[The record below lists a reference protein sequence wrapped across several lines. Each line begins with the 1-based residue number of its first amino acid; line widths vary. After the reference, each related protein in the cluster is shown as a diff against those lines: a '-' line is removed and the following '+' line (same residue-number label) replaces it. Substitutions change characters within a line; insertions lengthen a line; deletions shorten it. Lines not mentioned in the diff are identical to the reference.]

1 MEKENIKIWPLI
13 ISVLIQTAVT
23 FILVAVFA
31 LIINLADLDYKYA
44 PVFGSVAV
52 GLGSLAGAMRYS
64 AKKKSKGYL
73 IGLAFGGATFLIV
86 TLIGL
91 ILNGGGLTLN
101 TLFHL
106 IIIMLSAVSG
116 GIIGVNKGGKKYI

>member
-1 MEKENIKIWPLI
+1 MEKEKIKIWPLI

-73 IGLAFGGATFLIV
+73 IGLAFGGATFSIV

>member
-1 MEKENIKIWPLI
+1 MEKEKIKIWPLI

-106 IIIMLSAVSG
+106 IIIMLSSLSG
-116 GIIGVNKGGKKYI
+116 GIIGVN

>member
-1 MEKENIKIWPLI
+1 MEKEKIKILPII
-13 ISVLIQTAVT
+13 ISVLLQMAVT
-23 FILVAVFA
+23 LILVAGFA
-31 LIINLADLDYKYA
+31 LIINLADIDYKYA

-52 GLGSLAGAMRYS
+52 GLGSLAGAMHHS

-91 ILNGGGLTLN
+91 ILNGGGLTSN
-101 TLFHL
+101 TLFHFV
-106 IIIMLSAVSG
+106 IIMLSSLSG

>member
-1 MEKENIKIWPLI
+1 MEKEKIKIWPLI
-13 ISVLIQTAVT
+13 IYVLIQTAVT

-73 IGLAFGGATFLIV
+73 IGLAFGGTTFLIV

-106 IIIMLSAVSG
+106 IIIMLSSLSG

>member
-52 GLGSLAGAMRYS
+52 GLGSLAGAMHHS

-73 IGLAFGGATFLIV
+73 IGLAFGGATFSIV

-91 ILNGGGLTLN
+91 ILNGGGLTSN
-101 TLFHL
+101 TLFHFV
-106 IIIMLSAVSG
+106 IIMLSSLSG
-116 GIIGVNKGGKKYI
+116 GIIGVNKGRKKYI

>member
-1 MEKENIKIWPLI
+1 MEKAKIKILPII
-13 ISVLIQTAVT
+13 ISVLIEVSVT
-23 FILVAVFA
+23 LMLVAVFA
-31 LIINLADLDYKYA
+31 LIMNLTDMDYKYA

-52 GLGSLAGAMRYS
+52 GIGSLSGAMHHS

-73 IGLAFGGATFLIV
+73 TGLAFGGATFLTV

-101 TLFHL
+101 TLFHF
-106 IIIMLSAVSG
+106 IIIMLSSLSG

>member
-106 IIIMLSAVSG
+106 INIMLSSLSG

>member
-1 MEKENIKIWPLI
+1 MEKEKIKIWPLI
-13 ISVLIQTAVT
+13 ISVLIQTVVT

-73 IGLAFGGATFLIV
+73 IGLAFGGTTFLIV

-106 IIIMLSAVSG
+106 IIIMLSSLSG

>member
-73 IGLAFGGATFLIV
+73 IGLAFGGATFLNV
-86 TLIGL
+86 TLFGL

-106 IIIMLSAVSG
+106 IIIMLSSLSG

>member
-52 GLGSLAGAMRYS
+52 GLGSLAGAMRHS

-73 IGLAFGGATFLIV
+73 TGLAFGGATFLIV

-106 IIIMLSAVSG
+106 IIIMLSSLSG

>member
-1 MEKENIKIWPLI
+1 MEKEKIKIWPLI

-106 IIIMLSAVSG
+106 IIIMLSSLSG
-116 GIIGVNKGGKKYI
+116 GILGVNMGGKKYI

>member
-91 ILNGGGLTLN
+91 ILNGGGLTSN
-101 TLFHL
+101 TVFHL
-106 IIIMLSAVSG
+106 IIIMLSSLSG
-116 GIIGVNKGGKKYI
+116 GILGVNMGGKKYI

>member
-1 MEKENIKIWPLI
+1 MEKEKIKIWPLI

-31 LIINLADLDYKYA
+31 LIINLANLDYKYA

-73 IGLAFGGATFLIV
+73 IGLAFGGTTFLIV

-106 IIIMLSAVSG
+106 IIIMLSSLSG

>member
-1 MEKENIKIWPLI
+1 MEKEKIKIWPLI

-91 ILNGGGLTLN
+91 ILNGGGLTSN
-101 TLFHL
+101 TVFHL
-106 IIIMLSAVSG
+106 IIIMLSSLSG
-116 GIIGVNKGGKKYI
+116 GILGVNMGGKKYI

>member
-1 MEKENIKIWPLI
+1 MEKAKIKILPII
-13 ISVLIQTAVT
+13 ISVLIEVSVT
-23 FILVAVFA
+23 LMLVAVFA
-31 LIINLADLDYKYA
+31 LIMNLTDMDYKYA

-52 GLGSLAGAMRYS
+52 GIGSLSGAMYHS

-73 IGLAFGGATFLIV
+73 TGLAFGGASFLIV

-101 TLFHL
+101 TLFHF
-106 IIIMLSAVSG
+106 IIIMLSSLSG

>member
-73 IGLAFGGATFLIV
+73 IGFAFGGATFLIV

-106 IIIMLSAVSG
+106 IIIMLSSLSG

>member
-1 MEKENIKIWPLI
+1 MEKEKIKIWPLI

-73 IGLAFGGATFLIV
+73 IGLAFGGTTFLIV

-106 IIIMLSAVSG
+106 IIIMLSSLSG

>member
-31 LIINLADLDYKYA
+31 LIINLADIDYKYA

-52 GLGSLAGAMRYS
+52 GLGSLAGAMNHS
-64 AKKKSKGYL
+64 AKKTSKGYL

-106 IIIMLSAVSG
+106 IIIMLSSLSG
-116 GIIGVNKGGKKYI
+116 GIIGVNKDGKKYI